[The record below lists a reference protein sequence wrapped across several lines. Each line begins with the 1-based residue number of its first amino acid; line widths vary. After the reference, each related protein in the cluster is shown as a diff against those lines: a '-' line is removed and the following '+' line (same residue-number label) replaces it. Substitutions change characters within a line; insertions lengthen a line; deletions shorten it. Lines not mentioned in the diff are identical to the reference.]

1 MITQQQADR
10 SINQLLSCIMG
21 RAKAKA
27 SNHLEHSPIERIEF
41 CSKLVHHELQ
51 ELVQNSDP
59 ENLSRALIPGRMQLD
74 SLQSLKTL
82 SQLINELGWDS

>member
-1 MITQQQADR
+1 MITRQDCTR

-27 SNHLEHSPIERIEF
+27 STHLEHSPIERIEF
-41 CSKLVHHELQ
+41 CSKLVHQELQ

-59 ENLSRALIPGRMQLD
+59 ENLSRALVPGRMQLD

-82 SQLINELGWDS
+82 NQLIQEVEW